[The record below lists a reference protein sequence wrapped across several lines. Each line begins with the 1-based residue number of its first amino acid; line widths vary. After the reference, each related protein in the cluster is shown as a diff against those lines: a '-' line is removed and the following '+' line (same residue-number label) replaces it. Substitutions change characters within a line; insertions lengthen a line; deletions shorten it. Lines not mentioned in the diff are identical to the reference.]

1 MTSRTSGSCSG
12 RTFERAGHEVSDAA
26 DGAAALASVR
36 DSPPDRVV
44 TDLMMPVLDGAE
56 LIRHLRCEPA
66 TAGIPILAASADIH
80 LAGAL
85 NVAKMRNSRHEM
97 TMNTFRSPIWASQS
111 EPSSK
116 ESPDA
121 SAGARYERKIRR
133 ITSAPPPRRPASSG

>member
-12 RTFERAGHEVSDAA
+12 RIFERAGHEVSHAA

-85 NVAKMRNSRHEM
+85 NVARMRNSRHEM
-97 TMNTFRSPIWASQS
+97 TMKHLQITDTGITIGAKLEGVTGRLGWSALRTQD
-111 EPSSK
+111 PSYHV
-116 ESPDA
+116 
-121 SAGARYERKIRR
+121 SAA
-133 ITSAPPPRRPASSG
+133 APTPG